1 MRSTMIPDSPALPPK
16 PKDGLGRPVSWVWVT
31 GAPGFDYGGTWHAVD
46 RAWIAARIREHAAL
60 TRRGYSVPVLAEHTR
75 DGERKGDV
83 LALAEHG
90 GDLIAAVAWA
100 DPDAT
105 AKIARRQ
112 IVYTSPAFGALRDD
126 TGAEYPFALK
136 ELSIVSAPHQKR
148 GTTHVLAAETEPVM
162 DPTENAAGGATP
174 SMEDRLA
181 ALERGQADV
190 TAAIAA
196 LASKIDALAKPAE
209 VEIEAAA
216 PEMASPDKKM
226 SEREAALEARLKQ
239 LERENARARFDAAYP
254 AGAQVELGE
263 DLRDA
268 MFALSQAD
276 RKSFDALA
284 AKAKRPD
291 ANTSIPRRSEIQ
303 WGVALGESAGRAA
316 TAAQGADLSGASD
329 DVLMTMAEKVGGADV
344 AATLAEFTRLQGE
357 RARAAK

>member
-1 MRSTMIPDSPALPPK
+1 MRPTMLPDSPALPPK

-46 RAWIAARIREHAAL
+46 AAWIAARIREHAAL

-75 DGERKGDV
+75 DGERRGDV

-100 DPDAT
+100 DPDAP

-148 GTTHVLAAETEPVM
+148 GATHVLAAETEPPM
-162 DPTENAAGGATP
+162 DPNKDAAGGATP

-196 LASKIDALAKPAE
+196 LAGKIDAMAKPAE

-216 PEMASPDKKM
+216 PEMGDKKM
-226 SEREAALEARLKQ
+226 SEREAQLEARLKQ

-254 AGAQVELGE
+254 TGAQVEMSE
-263 DLRDA
+263 ELRDA

-276 RKSFDALA
+276 RKSFDVLA

-316 TAAQGADLSGASD
+316 TAAQGAEVNLSEMSD
-329 DVLMTMAEKVGGADV
+329 DELMAHLRSKHTNPTDAL
-344 AATLAEFTRLQGE
+344 AAFAA
-357 RARAAK
+357 ARG

>member
-1 MRSTMIPDSPALPPK
+1 MRPTMLPDSPALPPK

-31 GAPGFDYGGTWHAVD
+31 GAPGFDYGGQWHAVD
-46 RAWIAARIREHAAL
+46 RDWIAARIREHAAL

-83 LALAEHG
+83 LELAEHN

-181 ALERGQADV
+181 AVERMVAD
-190 TAAIAA
+190 IAA
-196 LASKIDALAKPAE
+196 AVAALKPAPAE

-216 PEMASPDKKM
+216 PEMACSPDKKM
-226 SEREAALEARLKQ
+226 SEREAQLEARLKQ

-291 ANTSIPRRSEIQ
+291 ANAAIPRRSEIQ

-316 TAAQGADLSGASD
+316 TAAQGSEVNLSEMSD
-329 DVLMTMAEKVGGADV
+329 DELMAHLRSKHTNPTDAL
-344 AATLAEFTRLQGE
+344 AAFAA
-357 RARAAK
+357 ARG

>member
-1 MRSTMIPDSPALPPK
+1 MRSTMLPDSPALPPK

-31 GAPGFDYGGTWHAVD
+31 GAPGFDYGGTWHAVNGD
-46 RAWIAARIREHAAL
+46 WIAARIREHAAL

-75 DGERKGDV
+75 DGERRGDV
-83 LALAEHG
+83 LALAEHN

-100 DPDAT
+100 DPDAP

-174 SMEDRLA
+174 SMEDRLV

-190 TAAIAA
+190 TAVIAA
-196 LASKIDALAKPAE
+196 LASKIDAMAKPAE

-216 PEMASPDKKM
+216 PEM

-239 LERENARARFDAAYP
+239 LERENARARFDASYP
-254 AGAQVELGE
+254 AGAQVEMSE

-276 RKSFDALA
+276 RKAFDALA

-291 ANTSIPRRSEIQ
+291 ANATIPRRSEIQ

-316 TAAQGADLSGASD
+316 AKAQGADLGGASD
-329 DVLMTMAEKVGGADV
+329 DALMEMAEKVGGADV